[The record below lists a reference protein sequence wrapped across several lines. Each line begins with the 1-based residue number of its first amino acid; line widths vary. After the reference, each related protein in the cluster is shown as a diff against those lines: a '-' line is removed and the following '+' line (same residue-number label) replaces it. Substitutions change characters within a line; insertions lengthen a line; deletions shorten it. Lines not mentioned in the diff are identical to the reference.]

1 MKKNY
6 LSFVFL
12 FTLIFLTNCRIK
24 LTLSKDYYLI
34 SILINLVLKVLN
46 EFFLA
51 SSLIN
56 KFTLVWLEL
65 APCW

>member
-1 MKKNY
+1 MKKNC

-46 EFFLA
+46 EFLA

>member
-46 EFFLA
+46 EFLA